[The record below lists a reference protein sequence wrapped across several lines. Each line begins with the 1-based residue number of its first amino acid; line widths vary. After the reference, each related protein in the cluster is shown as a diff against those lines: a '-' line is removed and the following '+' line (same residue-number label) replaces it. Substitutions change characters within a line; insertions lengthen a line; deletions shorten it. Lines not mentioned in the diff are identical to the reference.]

1 MNDEYDVIVLGTGMK
16 ECLISGL
23 LSKIGKISE
32 KNEHTKIL
40 QLDRN
45 GYYGSESA
53 SLNLTNLWKT
63 FRNGA
68 EPPKEY
74 GENRDWNVDL
84 IPKNGQRK
92 FGQTSSKDQCFPV
105 LGMEMCGWNL
115 CLPVGQTNVRK
126 SQGSNS

>member
-1 MNDEYDVIVLGTGMK
+1 MNDEYDVIVLGTGLK

-23 LSKIGKISE
+23 LSKIAKISE

-53 SLNLTNLWKT
+53 SLNLTNLWKS
-63 FRNGA
+63 FRNGT

-74 GENRDWNVDL
+74 GENRDWNVDPL
-84 IPKNGQRK
+84 SHFEHDTDEVIELYQKLTGQKLDMEIEEEKTEEGTEQPK
-92 FGQTSSKDQCFPV
+92 
-105 LGMEMCGWNL
+105 
-115 CLPVGQTNVRK
+115 
-126 SQGSNS
+126 